1 MTSSNDHCIGM
12 NRYDVQ
18 DFNASGFN
26 AFKFV
31 LRNVHTNVKNV
42 KKNETGHLL
51 KDIYWHNFLDTL
63 CKKMNMMIFFC
74 NYYNIILQ
82 YFI

>member
-31 LRNVHTNVKNV
+31 EKNCV
-42 KKNETGHLL
+42 GKRKNETGHLL

-74 NYYNIILQ
+74 NNYNIILQ